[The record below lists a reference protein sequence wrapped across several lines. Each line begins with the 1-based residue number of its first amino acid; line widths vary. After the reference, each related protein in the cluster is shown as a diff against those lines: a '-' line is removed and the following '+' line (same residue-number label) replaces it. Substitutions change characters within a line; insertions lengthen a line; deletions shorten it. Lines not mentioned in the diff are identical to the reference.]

1 MKSKKDGKVSLLTRE
16 ELKSRI
22 NSGQDGQIFI
32 DPLLGDDQV
41 GAVSVDLR
49 LGYDFLVSVLNQRP
63 SISLH
68 PDNDHSGPEA
78 FFQSTRRDLG
88 DVFLVHPGQT
98 VLATSL
104 EYIGLPSDVYA
115 DIISRSSYHRL
126 GISINSMFQPG
137 FRGCVSLELFNH
149 SNVPIELIVG
159 SRVVQARFF
168 RNGNPAPYMN
178 EVHRRKYIGHV
189 RPTISKASHD
199 SDLPL
204 LSSLSKR

>member
-1 MKSKKDGKVSLLTRE
+1 MSLLTRE
-16 ELKSRI
+16 ELRARI
-22 NSGQDGQIFI
+22 NSGKEGQIFM

-68 PDNDHSGPEA
+68 PDHDHSGPEV

-88 DVFLVHPGQT
+88 DVFLIHPGQT

-104 EYIGLPSDVYA
+104 EYVGLPLDVYA

-149 SNVPIELIVG
+149 SNVPIELVVG

-168 RNGNPAPYMN
+168 RNEQAEAYMN
-178 EVHRRKYIGHV
+178 PGQRRKYIGHV
-189 RPTISKASHD
+189 RPTISRASRD
-199 SDLPL
+199 EDLPL
-204 LSSLSKR
+204 LASLSKK

>member
-1 MKSKKDGKVSLLTRE
+1 MSLLTRE
-16 ELKSRI
+16 ELKARI
-22 NSGQDGQIFI
+22 NSGQEGQIFI
-32 DPLLGDDQV
+32 DPLLGEDQI
-41 GAVSVDLR
+41 GSVSVDLR

-63 SISLH
+63 SISLQ
-68 PDNDHSGPEA
+68 PDNNHSGPEV

-104 EYIGLPSDVYA
+104 EYMGLPLDVYA

-126 GISINSMFQPG
+126 GISISSMFQPG

-149 SNVPIELIVG
+149 SNVPIELVVG

-168 RNGNPAPYMN
+168 RSEKPEAYMN
-178 EVHRRKYIGHV
+178 PGQRRKYIGHV
-189 RPTISKASHD
+189 RPTISRASLD
-199 SDLPL
+199 TDLPL
-204 LSSLSKR
+204 LASLSKK

>member
-1 MKSKKDGKVSLLTRE
+1 MSLLTRE
-16 ELKSRI
+16 ELRARI
-22 NSGQDGQIFI
+22 NSGLEGQIFI
-32 DPLLGDDQV
+32 DPLLGDDQI

-49 LGYDFLVSVLNQRP
+49 LGYDFLVSVLTQRP

-68 PDNDHSGPEA
+68 PDNDHSGPEV

-104 EYIGLPSDVYA
+104 EYMGLPSDVYA

-149 SNVPIELIVG
+149 SNVPIELVVG
-159 SRVVQARFF
+159 SRVVQARFY
-168 RNGNPAPYMN
+168 RNEKPETYMSPGQ
-178 EVHRRKYIGHV
+178 RRKYIGHV
-189 RPTISKASHD
+189 RPTISKASRCLLYTSPSPRD
-199 SDLPL
+199 GL
-204 LSSLSKR
+204 LSRMPSSA

>member
-1 MKSKKDGKVSLLTRE
+1 MSLLTRE
-16 ELKSRI
+16 ELKARI
-22 NSGQDGQIFI
+22 NSGQEGQIFI
-32 DPLLGDDQV
+32 DPLLGEDQI

-49 LGYDFLVSVLNQRP
+49 LGYDFLVSVLNQKP

-68 PDNDHSGPEA
+68 PDNDRSGPEV

-104 EYIGLPSDVYA
+104 EYMGLPSDVYS

-149 SNVPIELIVG
+149 SNVPIELVVG

-168 RNGNPAPYMN
+168 RNEKSEAYMN
-178 EVHRRKYIGHV
+178 PGQRRKYIGHV
-189 RPTISKASHD
+189 RPTISRASRD
-199 SDLPL
+199 NDLPL
-204 LSSLSKR
+204 LTGLSKK

>member
-1 MKSKKDGKVSLLTRE
+1 MSLLTRE
-16 ELKSRI
+16 ELKARI
-22 NSGQDGQIFI
+22 NSGKEEQIFI
-32 DPLLGDDQV
+32 DPLLGDDQI

-49 LGYDFLVSVLNQRP
+49 LGYDFLVSVLNQKP

-68 PDNDHSGPEA
+68 PENDQSGPEV

-104 EYIGLPSDVYA
+104 EYMGLPLDVYA

-126 GISINSMFQPG
+126 GISISSMFQPG

-149 SNVPIELIVG
+149 SNVPIELVVG

-168 RNGNPAPYMN
+168 RNEKPEAYMN
-178 EVHRRKYIGHV
+178 PGQRRKYIGHV
-189 RPTISKASHD
+189 RPTISRASRD
-199 SDLPL
+199 NDLPL
-204 LSSLSKR
+204 LASLSKK